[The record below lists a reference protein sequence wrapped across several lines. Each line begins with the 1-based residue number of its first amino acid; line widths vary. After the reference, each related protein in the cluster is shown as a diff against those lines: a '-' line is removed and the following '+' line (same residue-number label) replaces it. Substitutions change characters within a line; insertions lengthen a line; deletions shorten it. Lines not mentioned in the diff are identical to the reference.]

1 MSTQPLTP
9 QERAVM
15 NALPSGRPKR
25 YLHVYALAAV
35 GLFFLGTAAYKV
47 LTGSSSTSPR
57 VADRPGPNASVEEPS
72 PATLREL
79 IHKQSMSGAAPKP
92 EAGREDRLSQVPP
105 QPQLQP
111 QPPGASPAITPLTL
125 SREAVPASLP
135 AAAPLSSELDGKLAQ
150 ASYMTAKTEVYIQAA
165 TPDLGRHAERSFTTD
180 NDSGLSS
187 RQLRGEGSP
196 VPGAIDAISR
206 ALDPRELG
214 KLMPGAKT
222 SLDERLAMRSKEQE
236 SFATAARPVRGP
248 VVASPAPNQPVVVEG
263 TAIPAV
269 LVRAIGS
276 QLPGQVE
283 ARVTADVYDSLGRGW
298 VLIPK
303 GSRIT
308 GTYNSHVGIG
318 QERLQAV
325 FTRIVFPSGASIA
338 LEGSSAADRAGNSG
352 IPGDV
357 NHNYLRMLGSALAV
371 GMLTYAVERRAARD
385 AAQPGN
391 PTVAV
396 YGGAASAPGTVAAQT
411 FANVT
416 NPLLERHLSV
426 GPTIAVPAG
435 TRINVHVARD
445 LAIDPRRV
453 L

>member
-1 MSTQPLTP
+1 
-9 QERAVM
+9 M

-35 GLFFLGTAAYKV
+35 GLFFLGTAAYKL
-47 LTGSSSTSPR
+47 LTGSSSTLPR

-92 EAGREDRLSQVPP
+92 ETGREDRASLGP
-105 QPQLQP
+105 Q
-111 QPPGASPAITPLTL
+111 QPPEAGPAITPLTL
-125 SREAVPASLP
+125 RPEAGPGSPLAPAP
-135 AAAPLSSELDGKLAQ
+135 RAAELDGKLAE
-150 ASYMTAKTEVYIQAA
+150 ASYMTAKTEVYIQA
-165 TPDLGRHAERSFTTD
+165 TTTEPGRHAERPLPVD
-180 NDSGLSS
+180 NDSGLGP
-187 RQLRGEGSP
+187 RQLRGEGSSL
-196 VPGAIDAISR
+196 PGAIDAISR

-214 KLMPGAKT
+214 KLMPGSKT
-222 SLDERLAMRSKEQE
+222 SLDERLATRVKEQE
-236 SFATAARPVRGP
+236 TFATAARPVREP
-248 VVASPAPNQPVVVEG
+248 LVASPAPSQPVVAEG

-283 ARVTADVYDSLGRGW
+283 ARVTADVYDSHGRGW

-308 GTYNSHVGIG
+308 GTYNSYVGIG

-325 FTRIVFPSGASIA
+325 FTRILFPSGASIA

-371 GMLTYAVERRAARD
+371 GMLTYAVERRTGRD
-385 AAQPGN
+385 AAQTGN
-391 PTVAV
+391 PAVAV
-396 YGGAASAPGTVAAQT
+396 YGGAANPPGTVAAQT

-435 TRINVHVARD
+435 TRINVQVARD